1 MGSCDN
7 LYIRSKE
14 LPGSLRFAIPGRLF
28 RVCRPFLSQS
38 IHGNQITHPI
48 PRSGFYP
55 GIHYMLGSWYKP
67 QEIGKRAMIFW
78 LAGSVGSLFSGF
90 LQSAAYTN
98 LNGTNGYAGCMYCI
112 RVQRSKPLD

>member
-1 MGSCDN
+1 
-7 LYIRSKE
+7 
-14 LPGSLRFAIPGRLF
+14 
-28 RVCRPFLSQS
+28 
-38 IHGNQITHPI
+38 
-48 PRSGFYP
+48 
-55 GIHYMLGSWYKP
+55 MLGSWYKP

-112 RVQRSKPLD
+112 RVQNPNPFIDTDEER